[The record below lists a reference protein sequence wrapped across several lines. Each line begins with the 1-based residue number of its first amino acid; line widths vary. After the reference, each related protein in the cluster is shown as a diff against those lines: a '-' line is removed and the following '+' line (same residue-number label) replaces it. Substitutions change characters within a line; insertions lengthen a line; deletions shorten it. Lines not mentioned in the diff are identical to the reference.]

1 MASWQNPAEGY
12 TTFSSAASDLM
23 GIKTAYDGVITV
35 ADTGKSSIATAW
47 TGEGSTVLQ
56 SNVQVFRDSI
66 PPIQE
71 VLDSAKQAIED
82 YKTTLDSIAQSAE
95 PWLTQYNNMN
105 HLLNQ
110 PDRNV
115 FTDPAGAT
123 EDAADRVVNFVRF
136 NEAQIALQ
144 GLYTQ
149 RRSAD
154 SAVIA
159 ALAASMPDSWADQS
173 AAFTSA
179 GITQSMLLSATDS
192 EQAMIDL
199 AQRMLDG
206 DMSDENIAALT
217 GLLSVW
223 NGNATTMSN
232 FFQTL
237 GGGNAAQ
244 LIDQLSREM
253 SYESKTLQ
261 ELGDGDQAILTL
273 ADYIRSGL
281 STGSENWTPEY
292 ADTFM
297 RDMLT
302 GNVEYFEARKNDSSD
317 PSGFSAQAQAVSF
330 YFSDPERCPM
340 PEPLATAAAEL
351 VDEIEREGGSNSLL
365 NFVNP
370 DSGIGANVFGLYS
383 LDGEYTG
390 EMSQMDLPG
399 RVFET
404 LGLYPDASLEFLT
417 ADEDRVDYWFGER
430 DWSYADGFAGPGG
443 LWMGAAAVPGEDSAA
458 TAAAIMAA
466 LGENPTFTSENLSD
480 QGAANLAGAIAID
493 LPGMVEYST
502 TNGSE
507 GVDPGAYLI
516 TLFGSGSETFTPGVS
531 MDVLAEI
538 LGVVGATDP
547 GAIIINETA
556 TNYQNAYYAY
566 GLSDPAAFNEAMRQ
580 SNALQGVI
588 DGAGIGETI
597 AAADRSDERREQMI
611 DDISMLVGA
620 IPIPAVSG
628 VIVNGGLT
636 ILDYTQELLVSAG
649 EDALLGTLSGN
660 EYNEALTNA
669 GATETTL
676 AEAREFA
683 NGANL
688 YTYLQTNAGPG
699 LDLSAIEAPPTRDQF
714 SSDEAFINGA
724 NSWYQDNKPELDAAG
739 QTAFNNPYFELDIV
753 LQAYTAQVGD
763 AEGEQLQP

>member
-237 GGGNAAQ
+237 GGGNAA
-244 LIDQLSREM
+244 
-253 SYESKTLQ
+253 
-261 ELGDGDQAILTL
+261 
-273 ADYIRSGL
+273 
-281 STGSENWTPEY
+281 
-292 ADTFM
+292 
-297 RDMLT
+297 
-302 GNVEYFEARKNDSSD
+302 
-317 PSGFSAQAQAVSF
+317 
-330 YFSDPERCPM
+330 
-340 PEPLATAAAEL
+340 
-351 VDEIEREGGSNSLL
+351 
-365 NFVNP
+365 
-370 DSGIGANVFGLYS
+370 
-383 LDGEYTG
+383 
-390 EMSQMDLPG
+390 
-399 RVFET
+399 
-404 LGLYPDASLEFLT
+404 
-417 ADEDRVDYWFGER
+417 
-430 DWSYADGFAGPGG
+430 
-443 LWMGAAAVPGEDSAA
+443 
-458 TAAAIMAA
+458 
-466 LGENPTFTSENLSD
+466 
-480 QGAANLAGAIAID
+480 
-493 LPGMVEYST
+493 
-502 TNGSE
+502 
-507 GVDPGAYLI
+507 
-516 TLFGSGSETFTPGVS
+516 
-531 MDVLAEI
+531 
-538 LGVVGATDP
+538 
-547 GAIIINETA
+547 
-556 TNYQNAYYAY
+556 
-566 GLSDPAAFNEAMRQ
+566 
-580 SNALQGVI
+580 
-588 DGAGIGETI
+588 
-597 AAADRSDERREQMI
+597 
-611 DDISMLVGA
+611 
-620 IPIPAVSG
+620 
-628 VIVNGGLT
+628 
-636 ILDYTQELLVSAG
+636 
-649 EDALLGTLSGN
+649 
-660 EYNEALTNA
+660 
-669 GATETTL
+669 
-676 AEAREFA
+676 
-683 NGANL
+683 
-688 YTYLQTNAGPG
+688 
-699 LDLSAIEAPPTRDQF
+699 
-714 SSDEAFINGA
+714 
-724 NSWYQDNKPELDAAG
+724 
-739 QTAFNNPYFELDIV
+739 
-753 LQAYTAQVGD
+753 
-763 AEGEQLQP
+763 